1 MIEWPKDIVC
11 WNEGDGKGGV
21 GRQCMS
27 IPFTWLLPKAKRY
40 IESFP
45 GVWIVG
51 GPAVRLMPDYLSGLC
66 EIGTMYPGVLQ
77 RINPLATRTTE
88 GCPNH
93 CSFCGVKKISLRGF
107 RQYENWPDLPIIC
120 DDNLL
125 AADYEHFE
133 EVCFRLQDHGWCD
146 FNQGLDARLL
156 TPWHALRIAK
166 IKKPIVRL
174 ALDNDAT
181 RGAWATAVDYLR
193 TAGVAVRNIRSYVLC
208 GHDGHPEL
216 DWGRCEFVE
225 SYGIKALPMWYH
237 RLDCLHYGEVTEAQ
251 QSKGWTKEKQRQLM
265 RWYYKHSGKKLIA

>member
-1 MIEWPKDIVC
+1 M
-11 WNEGDGKGGV
+11 
-21 GRQCMS
+21 
-27 IPFTWLLPKAKRY
+27 
-40 IESFP
+40 
-45 GVWIVG
+45 
-51 GPAVRLMPDYLSGLC
+51 
-66 EIGTMYPGVLQ
+66 
-77 RINPLATRTTE
+77 
-88 GCPNH
+88 
-93 CSFCGVKKISLRGF
+93 
-107 RQYENWPDLPIIC
+107 
-120 DDNLL
+120 
-125 AADYEHFE
+125 
-133 EVCFRLQDHGWCD
+133 
-146 FNQGLDARLL
+146 
-156 TPWHALRIAK
+156 
-166 IKKPIVRL
+166 RL